1 MSASSDDRK
10 PNSWTARV
18 LAPVFLVGVAAALVL
33 VISGTLSGGSDS
45 DESTSSAQ
53 TTETGCSPD
62 ADQAVKDGFYVV
74 KEGDNF
80 TTIAAK
86 TCISVQ
92 RLQNLNPN
100 LDSFGLQP
108 QNCVDL
114 IPDGCKAL
122 AGG

>member
-33 VISGTLSGGSDS
+33 VISGTLSDDSGSE
-45 DESTSSAQ
+45 ESTSSAQ
-53 TTETGCSPD
+53 TSESGCSPD

>member
-33 VISGTLSGGSDS
+33 VISGTLSEDSGSG
-45 DESTSSAQ
+45 ESTSSAQ

-80 TTIAAK
+80 TTIASK

-92 RLQNLNPN
+92 RLQGLNPN

-114 IPDGCKAL
+114 VPDGCKKL